1 MVSLVCS
8 ESLAAKKKKMP
19 VLTMGLVMHRIFV
32 EIYTS
37 DVTVLRLIKKH
48 AQSTQSTSDLS
59 VRHPAPTKSSSLSD
73 DPTNMHNFQVKYP
86 KIHDLKRKMSFSKL

>member
-8 ESLAAKKKKMP
+8 ESLAAKKKLP
-19 VLTMGLVMHRIFV
+19 VLIMGLVMHRIFV

-59 VRHPAPTKSSSLSD
+59 VRD
-73 DPTNMHNFQVKYP
+73 
-86 KIHDLKRKMSFSKL
+86 